1 MKHGPI
7 ALIEPGVPTVLLAA
21 QTEIRDKMMGNA
33 NEILARKGR
42 IIAVAQEGDEE
53 LARLA
58 EDVIYI
64 PRTLDPLVP
73 ILSVV
78 PLQLLAYYMAV
89 ERGCD
94 VDKPRNLAKS
104 VTVE

>member
-33 NEILARKGR
+33 NEILARNGK
-42 IIAVAQEGDEE
+42 IIAVAQEGDDE
-53 LARLA
+53 LARLVH
-58 EDVIYI
+58 DVITI
-64 PRTLDPLVP
+64 PRTVDPLVP
-73 ILSVV
+73 ILAVI
-78 PLQLLAYYMAV
+78 PLQLFAYYTAV